1 MWPFTRA
8 REVKEHPS
16 GAAFYTEWGNA
27 WTRQEQPEKYVKE
40 GYQTNVVVYAAIQEI
55 ATAAASLNIEVQN
68 SKGETQEGPIAD
80 KALALIDR
88 PNPMQGWP
96 SFCKALFID
105 RALHGELSMVRFPL
119 KSRQAPTELW
129 HINPMHLQ
137 VEPGRRGMPSKYVHE
152 VNGRKIEYDV
162 DNLTGTSDLFFQKTY
177 NPLNY
182 WRGQSP
188 LVAAGLAADTH
199 NVGLM
204 WNYRM
209 LKNGARPSG
218 ILRLL
223 SDASADTISKAREY
237 FKRQMQGDLNAGEVP
252 ILPNGMEWQDVGKG
266 PVDMDFLNTHKE
278 SAKLIARAFGVPL
291 PLIDNDA
298 ATFNNMAEAKLRF
311 YTDTV
316 LPQFNEF
323 LEQFSNWLLP
333 AFGKDLRFGVD
344 MDRIPALEI
353 VRDAAYNRA
362 IKAAGNRPILTQDEA
377 RQVIGW
383 PELGGAAAVLDPI
396 GDAMLL
402 DGTSGSMDSGD
413 LTKAAK
419 LIYG

>member
-8 REVKEHPS
+8 REVKGHPS

-27 WTRQEQPEKYVKE
+27 WTRQEQPERYVKE

-129 HINPMHLQ
+129 HINPMHVQ

-162 DNLTGTSDLFFQKTY
+162 ESLTGASDLFFQKTY

-199 NVGLM
+199 NAGLM

-344 MDRIPALEI
+344 MDSIPALEI

-362 IKAAGNRPILTQDEA
+362 VKAAGNRPILTQDEA

-383 PELGGAAAVLDPI
+383 PELGGSAAVLDPI

>member
-1 MWPFTRA
+1 
-8 REVKEHPS
+8 VKSHPS
-16 GAAFYTEWGNA
+16 GAAFFTEWGTG
-27 WTRQEQPEKYVKE
+27 WTQQRKPEVYVKE

-55 ATAAASLNIEVQN
+55 ATAAASLEIEVQDAE
-68 SKGETQEGPIAD
+68 GEPVESREAD
-80 KALALIDR
+80 AIRALLDR

-96 SFCKALFID
+96 GLCKSLFVD
-105 RALHGELSMVRFPL
+105 RALHGEMSMVRYPL
-119 KSRQAPTELW
+119 KSNAAPTELW
-129 HINPMHLQ
+129 HINPMHVQ
-137 VEPGRRGMPSKYVHE
+137 IEPGRGGIPSKYVHR
-152 VNGRKIEYDV
+152 VNSKEIAYPVEP
-162 DNLTGTSDLFFQKTY
+162 LTGASDLFFQKTY
-177 NPLNY
+177 NPLDY

-199 NVGLM
+199 NAGMM

-218 ILRLL
+218 ILKLMT
-223 SDASADTISKAREY
+223 DAGADTINKAREY

-266 PVDMDFLNTHKE
+266 PRDMDFLSTHKE

-298 ATFNNMAEAKLRF
+298 ATFNNVREAKLRF

-323 LEQFSNWLLP
+323 LEQLSNWLLP
-333 AFGKDLRFGVD
+333 SFGKGLRLGVD
-344 MDRIPALEI
+344 MDKIPALEI
-353 VRDAAYNRA
+353 LRDAAYQRA
-362 IKAAGNRPILTQDEA
+362 IRAAGNRPLLTQDEA
-377 RQVIGW
+377 RQTLGW
-383 PELGGAAAVLDPI
+383 PELGGSAAVLDPI